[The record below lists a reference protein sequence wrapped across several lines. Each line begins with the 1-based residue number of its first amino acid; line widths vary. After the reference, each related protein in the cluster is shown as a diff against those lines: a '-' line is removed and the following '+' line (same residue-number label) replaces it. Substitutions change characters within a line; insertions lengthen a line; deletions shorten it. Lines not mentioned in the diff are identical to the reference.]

1 MVYVISINNES
12 LMPTNNAKAR
22 ILLKNGKAKV
32 KTTKPFTI
40 QLLYET
46 TTYTQPITL
55 GIDPGYQ
62 NIGFSAITDKK
73 ELISGMVNLLE
84 GVSKRLAERRV
95 HRRFRRQRI
104 RYGKCRN
111 RRKKG
116 EGWLAPSIIHK
127 LDSHIRFV
135 DKLKKI
141 LPITKVILEVANF
154 DIQKIN
160 NPKIS
165 GKEYQE
171 GEQYG
176 FQNTRSYV
184 FFRDDYKCQN
194 PSCKNKDPVF

>member
-1 MVYVISINNES
+1 MVYVISIDGKP

-32 KTTKPFTI
+32 KSTKPFTI
-40 QLLYET
+40 QLLYIT

-62 NIGFSAITDKK
+62 NIGFSAVTDKK
-73 ELISGMVNLLE
+73 ELISGTVNLLQGISE
-84 GVSKRLAERRV
+84 RLAERAMYRNL
-95 HRRFRRQRI
+95 RRGRL
-104 RYGKCRN
+104 RYRKCRN
-111 RRKKG
+111 KRKKG
-116 EGWLAPSIIHK
+116 KGWLAPSIFHK

-135 DKLKKI
+135 EKLKKI

-160 NPKIS
+160 NPDIS

-194 PSCKNKDPVF
+194 PNC